1 MKKLLLL
8 LLAVALVLTAC
19 GQEEPVTPEGDKPAE
34 EGDPPQLLS
43 VGTVYNADVV
53 NIRMEP
59 DEDARILDTAS
70 RGVMFQ
76 IVDYDPASAWQ
87 KITYRGETAYIS
99 SDYLYMQEWESG
111 TKLDIGTIIG
121 DSGIVNVRNTPSADG
136 QVVLVALKG
145 AKFVVVTIDE
155 GSGWYQ
161 VGFPEGVGYIEPQ
174 YLSVQSTTIEKAFF
188 S

>member
-1 MKKLLLL
+1 MKRLLLL
-8 LLAVALVLTAC
+8 LLAVSLVLTAC
-19 GQEEPVTPEGDKPAE
+19 GQEETATPDGHNYSEGNATS
-34 EGDPPQLLS
+34 QLLS

-59 DEDARILDTAS
+59 DEEARILDTAS
-70 RGVMFQ
+70 RGEMFQ

-87 KITYRGETAYIS
+87 KINYRGETAYIS
-99 SDYLYMQEWESG
+99 GDYLYMQEWESG

-121 DSGIVNVRNTPSADG
+121 DSGIVNVRSTPGAEG

-145 AKFVVVTIDE
+145 AKFVVVTIDKD
-155 GSGWYQ
+155 SGWYQ
-161 VGFPEGVGYIEPQ
+161 VCFPEGVGYIEPQ